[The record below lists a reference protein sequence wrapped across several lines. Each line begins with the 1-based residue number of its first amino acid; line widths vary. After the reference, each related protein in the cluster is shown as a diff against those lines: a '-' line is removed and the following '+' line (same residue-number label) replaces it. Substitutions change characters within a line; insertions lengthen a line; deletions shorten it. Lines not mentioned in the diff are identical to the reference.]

1 MARAAAGP
9 QPGLEDMPFEIL
21 EMIFWQTGYKAVSNM
36 RLVSKH
42 VK

>member
-9 QPGLEDMPFEIL
+9 QPGLEDMPF